1 MEETWFKDWFNTT
14 YYHTLYKNRDYTE
27 AANFIDKLIKFLSPP
42 QGAKVLDIAC
52 GKGRHA
58 IQLAEKGYDVTGV
71 DLSEESIEEALH
83 SESDTLHFFTH
94 DMRQPF
100 WINYFDFAFN
110 FFTSFG
116 YFETNREN
124 ENAIRSIAQSLQNKG
139 VFVMDYLNVAYVE
152 RNMTHQEERKIDNVQ
167 FTITKWYDDNFFYK
181 KIIIDD
187 SEKDTPQ
194 IYTEKVA
201 RFSLKDF
208 ETLFEKQGLQI
219 IKTFGE
225 YNLSEYDEKDSSRLI
240 MIAKKIN

>member
-1 MEETWFKDWFNTT
+1 MEETWFKDWFNTS

-71 DLSEESIEEALH
+71 DLSEESIEEALRF
-83 SESDTLHFFTH
+83 ESDTLHFFTH

-124 ENAIRSIAQSLQNKG
+124 ENAIRSIAQSLQKNG
-139 VFVMDYLNVAYVE
+139 IFVMDYLNIAYVE
-152 RNMTHQEERKIDNVQ
+152 RNMTHQEVKTIDDIQ

-187 SEKDTPQ
+187 SKKETPQ

-201 RFSLKDF
+201 RFTLKNF
-208 ETLFEKQGLQI
+208 EKLFENQGMEI

-225 YNLSEYDEKDSSRLI
+225 YNLSEYIEKDSSRLI
-240 MIAKKIN
+240 MIAKKIH